1 MKSFL
6 VILMV
11 FCSFC
16 LLGCPTPDS
25 YIRSSELALEN
36 SINLDKNIETICQN
50 YYNFIFQDTL
60 KLFKSFKMTEE
71 VREKIL
77 TNAKDQVSTAKEQS
91 VINLEFIKLAHDWV
105 HNKGLKPEEILG
117 MIKTINDATPEVLDF
132 IDKLK
137 GDD

>member
-11 FCSFC
+11 VCSFV

-25 YIRSSELALEN
+25 YIKSSELALEN
-36 SINLDKNIETICQN
+36 SINLDSNIETICEN

-60 KLFKSFKMTEE
+60 KEVSKGAMTEE
-71 VREKIL
+71 IREKIV

-91 VINLEFIKLAHDWV
+91 ILNKEFVKLAHDWV
-105 HNKGLKPEEILG
+105 HSKGLKPEEMFAI
-117 MIKTINDATPEVLDF
+117 ITTINKATPEVLSF
-132 IDKLK
+132 LDKLK
-137 GDD
+137 K